1 MGRVERT
8 AQNTLKGQACRENEV
23 MPLILRELTLRLKSF
38 YELGFF
44 QSWERR
50 DRWGSGGGGRREEY
64 SIIGLCSSGSI
75 MMKLLV

>member
-8 AQNTLKGQACRENEV
+8 AHNTLKGQACRENEV
-23 MPLILRELTLRLKSF
+23 MPLTLRELTLRLKSF

-50 DRWGSGGGGRREEY
+50 DTGGGVEEGDGGK
-64 SIIGLCSSGSI
+64 SIL
-75 MMKLLV
+75 LLVYVVVARL

>member
-23 MPLILRELTLRLKSF
+23 MPLILKELTLWLKSF

-44 QSWERR
+44 QSCERR
-50 DRWGSGGGGRREEY
+50 DTGGGVEEGNGGK
-64 SIIGLCSSGSI
+64 SIRS
-75 MMKLLV
+75 LVYVVVARL

>member
-8 AQNTLKGQACRENEV
+8 AQNTLKGQACRKNEV
-23 MPLILRELTLRLKSF
+23 MPLILSELTLRLKSF

-50 DRWGSGGGGRREEY
+50 DIGGGVEEGDGGK
-64 SIIGLCSSGSI
+64 SVR
-75 MMKLLV
+75 LLVYVVVARL